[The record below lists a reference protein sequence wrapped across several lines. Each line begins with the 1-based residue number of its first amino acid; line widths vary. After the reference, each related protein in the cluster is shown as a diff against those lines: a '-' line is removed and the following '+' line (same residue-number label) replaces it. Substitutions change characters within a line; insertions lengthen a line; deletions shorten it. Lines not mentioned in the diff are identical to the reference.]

1 MRNKI
6 YVKRENMWPFKKKGI
21 SIQPGEIKD
30 LFFDIPED
38 KEIEEIVLNYD
49 DEHGN
54 KYETRVPVN
63 FKKKKRQK
71 VQISTTF
78 IDII

>member
-1 MRNKI
+1 
-6 YVKRENMWPFKKKGI
+6 MWPFKKKSI
-21 SIQPGEIKD
+21 SIKPGEIKD

-38 KEIEEIVLNYD
+38 KEIFEIILNY
-49 DEHGN
+49 ENENGN
-54 KYETRVPVN
+54 KYESRVLVN

-78 IDII
+78 VNLIE